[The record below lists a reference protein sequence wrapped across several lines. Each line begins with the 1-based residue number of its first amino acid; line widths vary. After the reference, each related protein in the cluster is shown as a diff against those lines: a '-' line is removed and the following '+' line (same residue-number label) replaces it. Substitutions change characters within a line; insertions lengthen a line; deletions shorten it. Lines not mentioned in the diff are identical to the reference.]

1 MKKTLLALLVLTCS
15 FTFAQTTRFNHP
27 YENISIAK
35 AANLVLKLKLE
46 KGATYQFLVLQQG
59 IDVMLVLSDETKKTI
74 LEKDSPNGSHGLEIA
89 EFSPP
94 ESKEYSLTI
103 KQFEEEGNADK
114 GLISYYIKKFTKA
127 ELALK
132 EKTKQELA
140 IENNKNVLT
149 ADIDHFWEAV
159 DNLKNCK
166 TGWDSVLSFQNL
178 YLDRATNGLIDFIR
192 VRNFAAE
199 EFVRTIA
206 KYPRYYNSVRPYTYE
221 SKKAEPLIEEV
232 FARLQSIYG
241 NFKPFKVC
249 FAIGVHRTGGTVS
262 DRYVLLGT
270 EMITTGKNVD
280 YSELEVDWAPKDS
293 TKEPDIP
300 LRIKGMIAHECVHT
314 QQKNKLDPKAVI
326 CNQLYSCL
334 REGSANFIGEL
345 ITGETNYSVV
355 NEYGDK
361 HENLLWDEFKS
372 TLCSPNA
379 QKWLYNGGT
388 AKDRPADLGYY
399 IGYKIAQAYYKNAAD
414 KTQAIQDII
423 DMDDPLTFLQKSG
436 YDQQKKNR

>member
-1 MKKTLLALLVLTCS
+1 MKKTLLALLLITPS
-15 FTFAQTTRFNHP
+15 FTFAQTTQFNHP
-27 YENISIAK
+27 YENVSIAK
-35 AANLVLKLKLE
+35 GTDLVLKLRLE
-46 KGATYQFLVLQQG
+46 KGVSYQFLVLQQG
-59 IDVMLVLSDETKKTI
+59 IDVMLTLSDETKKTI
-74 LEKDSPNGSHGLEIA
+74 VEKDSPNGSHGFEIA
-89 EFSPP
+89 DYSPQ
-94 ESKEYSLTI
+94 ETKEYTLTI
-103 KQFEEEGNADK
+103 KKFEEAGNADK
-114 GLISYYIKKFTKA
+114 GMIGYYIKKYSKA
-127 ELALK
+127 EQALK
-132 EKTKQELA
+132 EKTRQELA

-166 TGWDSVLSFQNL
+166 TKWDSVLSFQNL

-192 VRNFAAE
+192 VRNFSAD
-199 EFVRTIA
+199 EFVRAIA
-206 KYPRYYNSVRPYTYE
+206 RYPKYYQSVRPYTYE
-221 SKKAEPLIEEV
+221 SKRAEPLIEEV
-232 FARLQSIYG
+232 FAKLKSIYG

-280 YSELEVDWAPKDS
+280 YSELEGDWAPKDR

-300 LRIKGMIAHECVHT
+300 LKIKGMIAHECVHT
-314 QQKNKLDPKAVI
+314 QQKGKLNEKAVV

-355 NEYGDK
+355 NEYGDT
-361 HENLLWDEFKS
+361 HENALWIEFKS
-372 TLCSPNA
+372 TLCAPNA
-379 QKWLYNGGT
+379 QKWLYNGDA

-399 IGYKIAQAYYKNAAD
+399 IGYKIAKAYYTNATD
-414 KTQAIQDII
+414 KAQAIKDII

-436 YDQQKKNR
+436 YDQQKKK

>member
-1 MKKTLLALLVLTCS
+1 MKKILLSLLLLYSKT
-15 FTFAQTTRFNHP
+15 TFAQTIQFNHP

-35 AANLVLKLKLE
+35 ASDLVLKLKLE

-59 IDVMLVLSDETKKTI
+59 IDVMLTLSDEIKKII
-74 LEKDSPNGSHGLEIA
+74 LEKDSPNGSHGFEIA
-89 EFSPP
+89 EYSPQ
-94 ESKEYSLTI
+94 ETKEYTLSI
-103 KQFEEEGNADK
+103 KQFEQEGNADK
-114 GLISYYIKKFTKA
+114 GAISYYIKKYSKT
-127 ELALK
+127 EQALK

-166 TGWDSVLSFQNL
+166 TKWDSVLSFQNL
-178 YLDRATNGLIDFIR
+178 YLDRATIGLIDFVR
-192 VRNFAAE
+192 VRNFSAD

-206 KYPRYYNSVRPYTYE
+206 RYPKYYQSVRPYTYE

-232 FARLQSIYG
+232 FAKLKSIYG

-280 YSELEVDWAPKDS
+280 YSELEGDWAPKDR

-314 QQKNKLDPKAVI
+314 QQKDKLSEKAVV

-361 HENLLWDEFKS
+361 HENDLWTEFKS
-372 TLCSPNA
+372 TLCAPNA
-379 QKWLYNGGT
+379 QKWLYNGDT
-388 AKDRPADLGYY
+388 AKERPADLGYY
-399 IGYKIAQAYYKNAAD
+399 MGYRIAKAYYTNATD
-414 KTQAIQDII
+414 KSEAIKDII

-436 YDQQKKNR
+436 YDQQKKN

>member
-1 MKKTLLALLVLTCS
+1 MKKTLLALLSFYSS
-15 FTFAQTTRFNHP
+15 FTFAQTTQFNHP
-27 YENISIAK
+27 YENISIARSVG
-35 AANLVLKLKLE
+35 LVLKLKFE
-46 KGATYQFLVLQQG
+46 KGTTYQFLVLQQG
-59 IDVMLVLSDETKKTI
+59 IDVMLSLSDETKKTI

-89 EFSPP
+89 EYSPQ
-94 ESKEYSLTI
+94 ESKEYTLTI
-103 KQFEEEGNADK
+103 KQFEQEGNADK
-114 GLISYYIKKFTKA
+114 GIVSYYIKKYSKA
-127 ELALK
+127 EMALK
-132 EKTKQELA
+132 EKTKQELT

-159 DNLKNCK
+159 DNLKNCQTK
-166 TGWDSVLSFQNL
+166 WDSILSFQNL

-199 EFVRTIA
+199 EFASTLA
-206 KYPRYYNSVRPYTYE
+206 KYPKYYNSVRPYTYE

-232 FARLQSIYG
+232 FAKLKSIYG

-280 YSELEVDWAPKDS
+280 YSELEGDWAPKDR

-314 QQKNKLDPKAVI
+314 QQKDKLNEKAVV
-326 CNQLYSCL
+326 CNQLYNCL

-361 HENLLWDEFKS
+361 HENALWTEFKS

-379 QKWLYNGGT
+379 QKWLYNGDT

-399 IGYKIAQAYYKNAAD
+399 MGYKIAKAYYTNAGD
-414 KTQAIQDII
+414 KSQAIKDII

-436 YDQQKKNR
+436 YDQQKKN

>member
-1 MKKTLLALLVLTCS
+1 MKKILLSLLLLYSKT
-15 FTFAQTTRFNHP
+15 TFAQTIQFNHP

-35 AANLVLKLKLE
+35 ASDLVLKFKLE

-59 IDVMLVLSDETKKTI
+59 IDVMLTLSDEIKKTI
-74 LEKDSPNGSHGLEIA
+74 LEKDSPNESHGFEIA
-89 EFSPP
+89 EYSPQ
-94 ESKEYSLTI
+94 ETKEYTLSI
-103 KQFEEEGNADK
+103 KQFEQEGNADK
-114 GLISYYIKKFTKA
+114 GAISYYIKKYTKT
-127 ELALK
+127 EQALK

-166 TGWDSVLSFQNL
+166 TKWDSVLSFQNL

-192 VRNFAAE
+192 VRNFSAD

-206 KYPRYYNSVRPYTYE
+206 RYPTYYQSVRLYTYE

-232 FARLQSIYG
+232 FAKLKSIYG

-280 YSELEVDWAPKDS
+280 YSELEGDWAPKDR

-314 QQKNKLDPKAVI
+314 QQKDKLSEKAVV

-361 HENLLWDEFKS
+361 HENALWTEFKS
-372 TLCSPNA
+372 TLCAPSA
-379 QKWLYNGGT
+379 QKWLYNGDT
-388 AKDRPADLGYY
+388 AKERPADLGYY
-399 IGYKIAQAYYKNAAD
+399 MGYRIAKAYYTNATD
-414 KTQAIQDII
+414 KSEAIKDII

-436 YDQQKKNR
+436 YDQQKKN

>member
-1 MKKTLLALLVLTCS
+1 MKKTLLTLLLLYPS
-15 FTFAQTTRFNHP
+15 FTFAQTTQFNHP

-35 AANLVLKLKLE
+35 ASDLVLKLNLE

-59 IDVMLVLSDETKKTI
+59 IDVMLVLSDASKKTI

-89 EFSPP
+89 AFSPS
-94 ESKEYSLTI
+94 ESKEYTLTI
-103 KQFEEEGNADK
+103 KKLEEEGNADK
-114 GLISYYIKKFTKA
+114 GIVSYYIKKYTKS
-127 ELALK
+127 ELEVR

-159 DNLKNCK
+159 DNLKNCHSR
-166 TGWDSVLSFQNL
+166 WDSVLSFQNL

-199 EFVRTIA
+199 EFVSTIA
-206 KYPRYYNSVRPYTYE
+206 RYPKYYNSVRPYTYE

-232 FARLQSIYG
+232 FAKLKSIYG

-280 YSELEVDWAPKDS
+280 YSELQGDWAPKDR

-300 LRIKGMIAHECVHT
+300 LKIKGMIAHECVHT
-314 QQKNKLDPKAVI
+314 QQKSKLNEKAVV
-326 CNQLYSCL
+326 CNQLYNCL
-334 REGSANFIGEL
+334 REGIANFIGEL

-361 HENLLWDEFKS
+361 HENALWEEFKA
-372 TLCSPNA
+372 TLCSSDA
-379 QKWLYNGGT
+379 RKWLYNGGT

-399 IGYKIAQAYYKNAAD
+399 IGYKIAQTYYKNATD
-414 KTQAIQDII
+414 KSQAIKDII
-423 DMDDPLTFLQKSG
+423 DMDDPLNFLQKSG
-436 YDQQKKNR
+436 YDQQKKN

>member
-1 MKKTLLALLVLTCS
+1 MKKTILALLLVYSTI
-15 FTFAQTTRFNHP
+15 TFAQTTQFNHP

-35 AANLVLKLKLE
+35 GQDLVLKLKLE
-46 KGATYQFLVLQQG
+46 KGTTYQFLVLQQG
-59 IDVMLVLSDETKKTI
+59 IDVMLTLSDESKKTF
-74 LEKDSPNGSHGLEIA
+74 LEKDSPNGSHGFEIA
-89 EFSPP
+89 DYSPQ
-94 ESKEYSLTI
+94 ETREYTLTI
-103 KQFEEEGNADK
+103 KKFEEEGNADK
-114 GLISYYIKKFTKA
+114 GMISYYIKKYSKA
-127 ELALK
+127 EQALK

-166 TGWDSVLSFQNL
+166 TRWDSLLSFQNL

-192 VRNFAAE
+192 VRNFSAD

-206 KYPRYYNSVRPYTYE
+206 RYPKYYQSVRPYTYE

-232 FARLQSIYG
+232 FAKLKSIYG

-280 YSELEVDWAPKDS
+280 YSELEGDWAPKDR

-314 QQKNKLDPKAVI
+314 QQKDKLNEKAVV

-334 REGSANFIGEL
+334 REGIANFIGEL

-361 HENLLWDEFKS
+361 HENDLWTEFKS
-372 TLCSPNA
+372 TLCAPNA
-379 QKWLYNGGT
+379 NKWLYNGGT

-399 IGYKIAQAYYKNAAD
+399 IGYRIAKAYYTNATD
-414 KTQAIQDII
+414 KSQAIKDII

-436 YDQQKKNR
+436 YDQQKKN

>member
-1 MKKTLLALLVLTCS
+1 MKKTLLALLLLTYSCA
-15 FTFAQTTRFNHP
+15 FAQNVKFNHP

-35 AANLVLKLKLE
+35 AADLVLKLKLE

-59 IDVMLVLSDETKKTI
+59 IDIMLVLTDETKKI
-74 LEKDSPNGSHGLEIA
+74 LLEKDSPNGSNGLEIA
-89 EFSPP
+89 EFSPQV
-94 ESKEYSLTI
+94 SKEYTLTI
-103 KQFEEEGNADK
+103 KQFEEEGNANK
-114 GLISYYIKKFTKA
+114 GIVSYYIKKYSKA

-149 ADIDHFWEAV
+149 ADIDHFWEAM
-159 DNLKNCK
+159 DNLKNCQTK
-166 TGWDSVLSFQNL
+166 WDSILSFQNL

-192 VRNFAAE
+192 VRSFAAE

-206 KYPRYYNSVRPYTYE
+206 KYPKYYNSVRPYTYE

-232 FARLQSIYG
+232 FAKLQSIYG

-262 DRYVLLGT
+262 DRFVLLGT

-280 YSELEVDWAPKDS
+280 YSELGENWAPKDR

-314 QQKNKLDPKAVI
+314 QQKDKLAEKAVV

-334 REGSANFIGEL
+334 REGIANFIGEL

-361 HENLLWDEFKS
+361 NEKALWNEFKA
-372 TLCSPNA
+372 TLCAPNA
-379 QKWLYNGGT
+379 QKWLYNGDT

-399 IGYKIAQAYYKNAAD
+399 MGYKIAKAYYNNATD
-414 KTQAIQDII
+414 KAQAIKDII
-423 DMDDPLTFLQKSG
+423 DMDDPLNFLQKSG
-436 YDQQKKNR
+436 YDQQKKQ

>member
-1 MKKTLLALLVLTCS
+1 MKKTLLALLLLISSCA
-15 FTFAQTTRFNHP
+15 FAQNVKFNHP

-35 AANLVLKLKLE
+35 GSDLVLKLKLE
-46 KGATYQFLVLQQG
+46 KGTNYQFLVLQQG
-59 IDVMLVLSDETKKTI
+59 IDIMLVLTDETKKI
-74 LEKDSPNGSHGLEIA
+74 LLEKDSPNGSHGLEIA
-89 EFSPP
+89 DFSPQV
-94 ESKEYSLTI
+94 SKEYTLTI
-103 KQFEEEGNADK
+103 KQFEEEGNANK
-114 GLISYYIKKFTKA
+114 GIVSYYIKKYTKA

-149 ADIDHFWEAV
+149 ADIDHFWEAM
-159 DNLKNCK
+159 DNLKNCQTK
-166 TGWDSVLSFQNL
+166 WDSILSFQNL

-199 EFVRTIA
+199 DFVRTIA
-206 KYPRYYNSVRPYTYE
+206 KYPKYYNSVRPYTYE

-232 FARLQSIYG
+232 FAKLQSIYG

-262 DRYVLLGT
+262 DRFVLLGT

-280 YSELEVDWAPKDS
+280 YSELGENWAPKDR

-314 QQKNKLDPKAVI
+314 QQKEKLAEKAVV

-334 REGSANFIGEL
+334 REGIANFIGEL

-361 HENLLWDEFKS
+361 NEKALWTEFKS
-372 TLCSPNA
+372 TLCAPSA
-379 QKWLYNGGT
+379 QKWLYNGDS

-399 IGYKIAQAYYKNAAD
+399 MGYKIAKAYYNNATD
-414 KTQAIQDII
+414 KAQAIKDII

-436 YDQQKKNR
+436 YDQQKKQ

>member
-1 MKKTLLALLVLTCS
+1 MKKTLLALLVFYSS
-15 FTFAQTTRFNHP
+15 FTFAQTTQFNHP
-27 YENISIAK
+27 YENVSIAK
-35 AANLVLKLKLE
+35 GADLLLKLKFE
-46 KGATYQFLVLQQG
+46 KGAMYQFLVLQQG
-59 IDVMLVLSDETKKTI
+59 IDVMLTLSDETNKVI
-74 LEKDSPNGSHGLEIA
+74 LEKDSPNGRYGFEIA
-89 EFSPP
+89 EYL
-94 ESKEYSLTI
+94 SKETKEYTLTI
-103 KQFEEEGNADK
+103 KKLEEDSNVDK
-114 GLISYYIKKFTKA
+114 GIISYYIKKYSKA
-127 ELALK
+127 EQALK
-132 EKTKQELA
+132 EKTRQGLA

-166 TGWDSVLSFQNL
+166 TRWDSVLSFQNL

-192 VRNFAAE
+192 VRNFSAD

-206 KYPRYYNSVRPYTYE
+206 RYPKYYQSVRPYTYE

-232 FARLQSIYG
+232 FAKLKSIYG

-280 YSELEVDWAPKDS
+280 YSELGGNWAPKDS

-314 QQKNKLDPKAVI
+314 QQKDKLNEKAVV
-326 CNQLYSCL
+326 CNQLYNCL
-334 REGSANFIGEL
+334 REGIANFIGEL

-361 HENLLWDEFKS
+361 HENELWTEFKS
-372 TLCSPNA
+372 TLCAPNVL
-379 QKWLYNGGT
+379 KWLYNGAT
-388 AKDRPADLGYY
+388 VKDRPADLGYY
-399 IGYKIAQAYYKNAAD
+399 MGYRIAKAYYNNSSDKAQAIK
-414 KTQAIQDII
+414 DII
-423 DMDDPLTFLQKSG
+423 DMDDPLNFLQKSG
-436 YDQQKKNR
+436 YDQQKKN